1 MWKLYDIR
9 NAETNEYLGSV
20 ETETA
25 FDAAILHFAVYDI
38 KIAQIQVTHENPF
51 TVTIEGV
58 KYTVIEDTA
67 AVITDEP

>member
-38 KIAQIQVTHENPF
+38 KIAQIQVNQENPF
-51 TVTIEGV
+51 TVTIEGI

-67 AVITDEP
+67 AKINTE